1 MPTKSNFI
9 VVSIN
14 LINELGQTLVKLGF
28 GLTLTLFIYFNLTNG
43 THFFESYRGLSISKA
58 TRTSTTDWQ
67 DQFFGTRP
75 RNKTYKNLLRD
86 RDQEIVNAKF
96 FRQDRDETESLGV
109 FFYETETRSIF

>member
-43 THFFESYRGLSISKA
+43 TNFFESYRGLSISKA

-86 RDQEIVNAKF
+86 RDREIVNANF
-96 FRQDRDETESLGV
+96 L
-109 FFYETETRSIF
+109 YETRPR